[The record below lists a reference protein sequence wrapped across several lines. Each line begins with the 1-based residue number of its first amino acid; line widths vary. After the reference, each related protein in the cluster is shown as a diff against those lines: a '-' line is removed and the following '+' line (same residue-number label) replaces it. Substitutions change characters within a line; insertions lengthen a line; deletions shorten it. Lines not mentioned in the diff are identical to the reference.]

1 MARKTKQQAQET
13 RQHILD
19 VALRM
24 FSQQGVSSTSLA
36 EIAKAAGVTRGAIYW
51 HFKNKSD
58 LFSEIWE
65 LAKPNIDELETEYQ
79 AKFPDDPLSVLR
91 EILIYVLETTVTEER
106 RRLLM
111 EIIFHKCEFVG
122 EIASVQLVERSLCL
136 ENYDRIEKTL
146 RHCMDVNMLPENLN
160 TRRVAVL
167 MRSYISG
174 IMENWLFAPES
185 FDLKNEMRLAST
197 WRCCW
202 RCVCFVQA
210 CACRQEKQ
218 ASLPFCTRNSPGRFA
233 CCYSAGHSR
242 DILAA

>member
-19 VALRM
+19 VALRL

-91 EILIYVLETTVTEER
+91 EILIYVLEATVTEEL
-106 RRLLM
+106 RRLLL

-122 EIASVQLVERSLCL
+122 EMASVQLAQRSLCI
-136 ENYDRIEKTL
+136 ENYDRIEQTL
-146 RHCMDVNMLPENLN
+146 RQCMNANMLPENLN

-167 MRSYISG
+167 LRSYVTGLI
-174 IMENWLFAPES
+174 ENWLFAPES
-185 FDLKNEMRLAST
+185 FDLKKDAREYVAVLLEMCLL
-197 WRCCW
+197 CP
-202 RCVCFVQA
+202 
-210 CACRQEKQ
+210 
-218 ASLPFCTRNSPGRFA
+218 SLRVNVAKSC
-233 CCYSAGHSR
+233 
-242 DILAA
+242 

>member
-19 VALRM
+19 VALRL

-91 EILIYVLETTVTEER
+91 EILIYVLEATVTEER
-106 RRLLM
+106 RRLLL
-111 EIIFHKCEFVG
+111 ESIFHKCEFVG
-122 EIASVQLVERSLCL
+122 EMASVQLAQRSLCI
-136 ENYDRIEKTL
+136 ENYDRIEQTL
-146 RHCMDVNMLPENLN
+146 RQCMNANMLPENLN

-167 MRSYISG
+167 LRSYVTGLI
-174 IMENWLFAPES
+174 ENWLFAPES
-185 FDLKNEMRLAST
+185 FDLKKDAREYVAVLLEMCLL
-197 WRCCW
+197 CP
-202 RCVCFVQA
+202 
-210 CACRQEKQ
+210 
-218 ASLPFCTRNSPGRFA
+218 SLRVNVAKSC
-233 CCYSAGHSR
+233 
-242 DILAA
+242 

>member
-36 EIAKAAGVTRGAIYW
+36 EIAKAAGVTRGAIY
-51 HFKNKSD
+51 
-58 LFSEIWE
+58 WE

-185 FDLKNEMRLAST
+185 FDLKNEARQYVAVLLEMCLLCPSLRL
-197 WRCCW
+197 
-202 RCVCFVQA
+202 QA
-210 CACRQEKQ
+210 GET
-218 ASLPFCTRNSPGRFA
+218 S
-233 CCYSAGHSR
+233 
-242 DILAA
+242 

>member
-19 VALRM
+19 VALRL

-160 TRRVAVL
+160 TRRVAVI

-185 FDLKNEMRLAST
+185 FDLKNEARHYVAVLLEMCLLCPTLRLQT
-197 WRCCW
+197 G
-202 RCVCFVQA
+202 
-210 CACRQEKQ
+210 E
-218 ASLPFCTRNSPGRFA
+218 TR
-233 CCYSAGHSR
+233 
-242 DILAA
+242 

>member
-36 EIAKAAGVTRGAIYW
+36 EIAKAAGVTRGAI
-51 HFKNKSD
+51 
-58 LFSEIWE
+58 
-65 LAKPNIDELETEYQ
+65 AKPNIDELETEYQ

-185 FDLKNEMRLAST
+185 FDLKNEARQYVAVLLEMCLLCPSLRL
-197 WRCCW
+197 
-202 RCVCFVQA
+202 QA
-210 CACRQEKQ
+210 GET
-218 ASLPFCTRNSPGRFA
+218 S
-233 CCYSAGHSR
+233 
-242 DILAA
+242 

>member
-19 VALRM
+19 VALRL
-24 FSQQGVSSTSLA
+24 FSRQGVSSTSLA

-65 LAKPNIDELETEYQ
+65 LSESNIGELEIEYQ

-91 EILIYVLETTVTEER
+91 EILVHLLEATVTEER

-122 EIASVQLVERSLCL
+122 EMAVVQQAQRSICVES
-136 ENYDRIEKTL
+136 YDRIEQTL
-146 RHCMDVNMLPENLN
+146 THCIKAKMLPGNLM
-160 TRRVAVL
+160 TRRAAIL
-167 MRSYISG
+167 MRGYISG
-174 IMENWLFAPES
+174 IMENWLFAPQS
-185 FDLKNEMRLAST
+185 FDLKKEARDYVAILLEMYLLCPTLR
-197 WRCCW
+197 
-202 RCVCFVQA
+202 
-210 CACRQEKQ
+210 
-218 ASLPFCTRNSPGRFA
+218 
-233 CCYSAGHSR
+233 
-242 DILAA
+242 AAPVLENP

>member
-19 VALRM
+19 IALRL

-36 EIAKAAGVTRGAIYW
+36 EIAAAAGVTRGAIYW

-91 EILIYVLETTVTEER
+91 EILIYVLEATVTEER
-106 RRLLM
+106 RRLLL

-122 EIASVQLVERSLCL
+122 EMASVQLAQRSLCI
-136 ENYDRIEKTL
+136 ENYDRIEQTL
-146 RHCMDVNMLPENLN
+146 RHCMNANMLPENLN

-167 MRSYISG
+167 LRSYVTG
-174 IMENWLFAPES
+174 IIENWLFAPES
-185 FDLKNEMRLAST
+185 FDLKKEAREYVAVLLEMCLLCPTLRVNVAET
-197 WRCCW
+197 C
-202 RCVCFVQA
+202 
-210 CACRQEKQ
+210 
-218 ASLPFCTRNSPGRFA
+218 
-233 CCYSAGHSR
+233 
-242 DILAA
+242 

>member
-1 MARKTKQQAQET
+1 
-13 RQHILD
+13 
-19 VALRM
+19 
-24 FSQQGVSSTSLA
+24 
-36 EIAKAAGVTRGAIYW
+36 
-51 HFKNKSD
+51 
-58 LFSEIWE
+58 
-65 LAKPNIDELETEYQ
+65 KPNIDELETEYQ

-185 FDLKNEMRLAST
+185 FDLKNEARQYVAVLLEMCLLCPSLRL
-197 WRCCW
+197 
-202 RCVCFVQA
+202 QA
-210 CACRQEKQ
+210 GET
-218 ASLPFCTRNSPGRFA
+218 S
-233 CCYSAGHSR
+233 
-242 DILAA
+242 

>member
-19 VALRM
+19 VALHL
-24 FSQQGVSSTSLA
+24 FSQQGVSATSLA

-65 LAKPNIDELETEYQ
+65 LSVSSIGELETEYQ

-91 EILIYVLETTVTEER
+91 EILVHLLESTVTEKR

-122 EIASVQLVERSLCL
+122 EMAVVQQAQRNICL
-136 ENYDRIEKTL
+136 ESYDRIEQTL
-146 RHCMDVNMLPENLN
+146 TYCIHAKMLPANLL
-160 TRRVAVL
+160 TRRAAVI
-167 MRSYISG
+167 MRAYISG
-174 IMENWLFAPES
+174 IMENWLFAPQS
-185 FDLKNEMRLAST
+185 FDLKKEARDYVAVLLEMLM
-197 WRCCW
+197 
-202 RCVCFVQA
+202 
-210 CACRQEKQ
+210 
-218 ASLPFCTRNSPGRFA
+218 LSPTLR
-233 CCYSAGHSR
+233 
-242 DILAA
+242 AAVPHTQS

>member
-1 MARKTKQQAQET
+1 MYVNLTPVNSLTYGTKNQTTSTGNTAAHSGCCSAFVFAAR
-13 RQHILD
+13 
-19 VALRM
+19 
-24 FSQQGVSSTSLA
+24 VSSTSLA

-185 FDLKNEMRLAST
+185 FDLKNEARHYVAVLLEMCLLCPTLRLQT
-197 WRCCW
+197 G
-202 RCVCFVQA
+202 
-210 CACRQEKQ
+210 E
-218 ASLPFCTRNSPGRFA
+218 TR
-233 CCYSAGHSR
+233 
-242 DILAA
+242 

>member
-1 MARKTKQQAQET
+1 MARKTKQQAHET

-19 VALRM
+19 VALRL

-91 EILIYVLETTVTEER
+91 EILIYVLEATVTEER
-106 RRLLM
+106 RRLLL

-122 EIASVQLVERSLCL
+122 EMASVQLAQRSLCI
-136 ENYDRIEKTL
+136 ENYDRIEQTL
-146 RHCMDVNMLPENLN
+146 RQCMNANMLPENLN

-167 MRSYISG
+167 LRSYVTGLI
-174 IMENWLFAPES
+174 ENWLFAPES
-185 FDLKNEMRLAST
+185 FDLKKDAREYVAVLLEMCLL
-197 WRCCW
+197 CP
-202 RCVCFVQA
+202 
-210 CACRQEKQ
+210 
-218 ASLPFCTRNSPGRFA
+218 SLRVNVAKSC
-233 CCYSAGHSR
+233 
-242 DILAA
+242 

>member
-1 MARKTKQQAQET
+1 M
-13 RQHILD
+13 
-19 VALRM
+19 
-24 FSQQGVSSTSLA
+24 
-36 EIAKAAGVTRGAIYW
+36 TRGAIYW

-185 FDLKNEMRLAST
+185 FDLKNEARQYVAVLLEMCLLCPSLRL
-197 WRCCW
+197 
-202 RCVCFVQA
+202 QA
-210 CACRQEKQ
+210 GET
-218 ASLPFCTRNSPGRFA
+218 S
-233 CCYSAGHSR
+233 
-242 DILAA
+242 